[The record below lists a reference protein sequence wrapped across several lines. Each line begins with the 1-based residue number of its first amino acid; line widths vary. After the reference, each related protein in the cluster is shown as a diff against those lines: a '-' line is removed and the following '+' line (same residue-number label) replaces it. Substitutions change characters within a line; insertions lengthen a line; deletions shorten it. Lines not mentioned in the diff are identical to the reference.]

1 MKLSVQDRRKY
12 VLELHK
18 RGYTIREI
26 AQELRMS
33 SRDVI
38 KILKEN
44 EREEIEAREIE
55 AKEKA
60 KKEKERLFTSN
71 RSEALK
77 LYKKGTTPVDVAIR
91 LGISAEEAKT
101 IYHDYCSLQYHPKF
115 LQIYTELNNTNSFNS
130 FTTLYHIIREKG
142 LSIEEGIEGI
152 GLINDL
158 SLLKGE
164 YQNLINKISNLEK
177 SRDFLIF
184 DNNSLKVQ
192 TKEIEKRLYSIL
204 QKINVKEKA
213 LIIISKKVRQKQEE
227 LHKINTG
234 EGYYKAREKVK
245 LLVEEFLSNKT
256 KVISLAV
263 TSIITALK
271 EEPNKQ
277 IIINSILNPSG
288 KNPSDPEAIIFLE
301 EKLRKY
307 AEKIYYEISAS
318 CTDSVLHP

>member
-33 SRDVI
+33 SRDVV

-44 EREEIEAREIE
+44 EREEIEARERE

-101 IYHDYCSLQYHPKF
+101 IYHEYCSLKYHFKF
-115 LQIYTELNNTNSFNS
+115 LQLYTELNNTNSFNS
-130 FTTLYHIIREKG
+130 FTDLFHIIREKG

-152 GLINDL
+152 GLINDF

-184 DNNSLKVQ
+184 DNNLLKVQ
-192 TKEIEKRLYSIL
+192 NEEIEKRLNSIL
-204 QKINVKEKA
+204 EKIDVKEKT
-213 LIIISKKVRQKQEE
+213 LEIISKKVRQKEEE
-227 LHKINTG
+227 LHKINSG
-234 EGYYKAREKVK
+234 ENYYKAREKVK
-245 LLVEEFLSNKT
+245 LLVEEILGNKT

-263 TSIITALK
+263 TSIITAVK
-271 EEPNKQ
+271 EDHQKQ
-277 IIINSILNPSG
+277 IPIKDLSKSVY
-288 KNPSDPEAIIFLE
+288 KNISDPEAISLS
-301 EKLRKY
+301 RKVK
-307 AEKIYYEISAS
+307 KI
-318 CTDSVLHP
+318 